1 MTPTAVANRSDRIQ
15 RTLEHLRQHTTDTTG
30 QLVPFGPGQYT
41 DPGLAQRERDLVFG
55 RVPSIVAHASELPE
69 PNDFITL
76 QMPRNRVIVARQLD
90 GSVKA
95 FVNVCRHRGAL
106 LEEQESGRCRL
117 FSCGYHRWSYNTDG
131 SLRTITREATFGEVD
146 RSRHGLIELP
156 AQERHGLIWMVDRA
170 GAPIDVAAWLGPE
183 MDEILAGYRL
193 GELTAF
199 RSEGFDEPA
208 NWKLMQDAFVDNYH
222 IQYAHPNTAGKHIHT
237 NVQTVED
244 FGRHARMVSPRK
256 AIDRWLEEDPGD
268 TDLGP
273 YVTEGHFLLP
283 NSTLLRQPDDHFE
296 LLTFRPH
303 PADPGRCRMEMRLLV
318 PPLEA
323 SGMEPERYQHSGRR
337 TGQILLA
344 VLHQEDFPL
353 LRSSQQGL
361 ASADAGR
368 MLLGRNEMV
377 NQIFHREL
385 RDAARGGKRA
395 MTELVTDGLAT
406 GPGRHRA
413 ARPSSSTARTW
424 LTTRAWTAG
433 PTPRPAAMPRPAC
446 GPGTGSASSGTTAWN
461 GWSRRW
467 ERSSWARSS
476 FPSTTG
482 SPRTSCAT
490 WSTTP
495 DPRWCSPT
503 TRTGTGWP
511 RRWPAS
517 GGEWRGRAAAAG
529 RVHRPAARTGR
540 AGSRARQRARTTL
553 PRSSTPAGPA
563 PGPRACCSPTG
574 PRST

>member
-1 MTPTAVANRSDRIQ
+1 MTPTAIATRSDRIQ
-15 RTLEHLRQHTTDTTG
+15 RTLEHLRRHTTDTTG

-41 DPGLAQRERDLVFG
+41 DPGLAQQERDLVFG

-76 QMPRNRVIVARQLD
+76 QMPRNRVIVARQHD

-106 LEEQESGRCRL
+106 LEEQASGRCRL
-117 FSCGYHRWSYNTDG
+117 FSCGYHRWSYNIDG
-131 SLRTITREATFGEVD
+131 SLRAITREATFGEVD
-146 RSRHGLIELP
+146 RSQHGLIELP

-193 GELTAF
+193 SELTAF

-256 AIDRWLEEDPGD
+256 AIDRFLAEDPGD

-303 PADPGRCRMEMRLLV
+303 PTDPGRSRMEMRLLV
-318 PPLEA
+318 PTLEA
-323 SGMEPERYQHSGRR
+323 SAMTPERWERVWEKNW
-337 TGQILLA
+337 TILLA

-361 ASADAGR
+361 ASADAGG

-385 RDAARGGKRA
+385 TR
-395 MTELVTDGLAT
+395 LVDEEG
-406 GPGRHRA
+406 
-413 ARPSSSTARTW
+413 
-424 LTTRAWTAG
+424 
-433 PTPRPAAMPRPAC
+433 
-446 GPGTGSASSGTTAWN
+446 AS
-461 GWSRRW
+461 
-467 ERSSWARSS
+467 
-476 FPSTTG
+476 
-482 SPRTSCAT
+482 
-490 WSTTP
+490 
-495 DPRWCSPT
+495 
-503 TRTGTGWP
+503 
-511 RRWPAS
+511 
-517 GGEWRGRAAAAG
+517 
-529 RVHRPAARTGR
+529 
-540 AGSRARQRARTTL
+540 
-553 PRSSTPAGPA
+553 
-563 PGPRACCSPTG
+563 
-574 PRST
+574 